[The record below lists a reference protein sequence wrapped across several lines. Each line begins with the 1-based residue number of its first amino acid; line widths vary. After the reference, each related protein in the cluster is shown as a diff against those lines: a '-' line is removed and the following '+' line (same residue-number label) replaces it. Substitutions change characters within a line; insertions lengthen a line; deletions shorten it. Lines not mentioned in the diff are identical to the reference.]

1 MAELWQEFLGI
12 DPIGIHDNFFD
23 LGGHSLLATQLVTRL
38 QQSFKVGV
46 ELVLFFTAPTIAE
59 LSEALLQKQLEL
71 SDEDQLAQWLD
82 KLEQMSE
89 DEAQALL
96 ESGSLPAEL
105 LNALG
110 H

>member
-1 MAELWQEFLGI
+1 
-12 DPIGIHDNFFD
+12 
-23 LGGHSLLATQLVTRL
+23 
-38 QQSFKVGV
+38 
-46 ELVLFFTAPTIAE
+46 
-59 LSEALLQKQLEL
+59 
-71 SDEDQLAQWLD
+71 
-82 KLEQMSE
+82 MSE